1 MNMKLVKYMLIAILV
16 LGTGEVAAQVQV
28 VSGKVTEILGNQVEP
43 IVGANVNI
51 VNAQNRSVGGA
62 VTNLDGDYRLQIP
75 AQENNLTLVYSYIG
89 MKTKRIKYTGQK
101 VLNVKLESNVETLD
115 EVAITAKRIE
125 RNNMGIGHKENVSAT
140 QKVMMEDLIA
150 AAPIATVEEALQGQL
165 SGVDIALSADP
176 GARSSIRIRGTSTLN
191 GSVEPLIVIDGVP
204 YTQELD
210 DDFDFSTA
218 NEEDLGALLNIAPT
232 DIESEEVLKDA
243 AATAIWGTK
252 GANGVLSITT
262 KKGKTG
268 KTTFNFSSKFTA
280 KFEPNSIPMLN
291 GSEYIAMVQEALWN
305 SANYTG
311 LNADTYLKYLYD
323 TPEIN
328 YSPNWNYFN
337 EYNVDT
343 NWLDEVRQNA
353 FTTDNT
359 FSMSGGGEKA
369 TYRLS
374 LGYLSEGG
382 TTIGTGLKR
391 FNSSLRVDYN
401 FSDKLRF
408 GADFY
413 FTQSDK
419 DDNWAPKDSNVRSEA
434 FKKMP
439 NKSPYYMDEDGNRSS
454 QYFSYQTKDWEGE
467 FKASN
472 NSASHFNPVAM
483 ANESYKNTMSR
494 DSRANFRIDYKIL
507 PYLTYSAYASL
518 KMSTTT
524 TDKFLPQ
531 VATGVAWTSEYANQS
546 TAASSES
553 LTLQT
558 ENKLIFNKNWK
569 DKHNLIATAVFRTTQ
584 ATSSSATSTSYGNA
598 SSGLADP
605 ITGSSVYSLGS
616 GESEA
621 RSISGT
627 GLINYTLLDRY
638 VFHTSA
644 TMDANSA
651 MGKSERLGIFPTV
664 GISWNM
670 QNEPFMKNTEDWM
683 DEIKLR
689 FSIGQSGNAPKG
701 TAAYYGAYSSRGE
714 YMDMSAI
721 YPSRMQLNNLKWET
735 STEYNLGGDFSFFH
749 GKLRLTFE
757 WYNKYIKD
765 LLQKEPKMPTTTG
778 FSKNKWYNSGRME
791 NKGWEARI
799 DGVLYEKKD
808 WRVSA
813 YVNLSRNT
821 NEITEL
827 PETMNPEPYT
837 FKNGEYAIR
846 IEEGRPF
853 GSFYGYRYKGVYQN
867 QETTYARDK
876 EGNVMN
882 DVNGKPIVMKNG
894 AKQVCPGDAIYEDIN
909 HDGVINEYD
918 IVYLGNCN
926 PILTGGFGFTVKYKR
941 LSLNALFYG
950 RFGQKIINATRM
962 DNESMYNANNQSK
975 AVLRRWRNEGDN
987 TDIPR
992 ALYNE
997 GYNYLGSDRF
1007 VEDASY
1013 VRLKTLSLSYS
1024 LPKKVCNYLGINT
1037 LNFFV
1042 TGYDLLTWTGYTG
1055 QDPEA
1060 SLPTS
1065 ASKLSKDSANTP
1077 CSRRF
1082 SCGLNLNF

>member
-28 VSGKVTEILGNQVEP
+28 VSGKVTEMLGNQIEP
-43 IVGANVNI
+43 IVGVNVNI
-51 VNAQNRSVGGA
+51 VNAQNRSVGGT
-62 VTNLDGDYRLQIP
+62 VTNLDGDYRLPIP
-75 AQENNLTLVYSYIG
+75 TQENNLTLVYSYIG

-150 AAPIATVEEALQGQL
+150 TAPIATVEEALQGQL

-232 DIESEEVLKDA
+232 DIESVEVLKDA

-419 DDNWAPKDSNVRSEA
+419 DDNWAPK
-434 FKKMP
+434 
-439 NKSPYYMDEDGNRSS
+439 
-454 QYFSYQTKDWEGE
+454 
-467 FKASN
+467 
-472 NSASHFNPVAM
+472 
-483 ANESYKNTMSR
+483 
-494 DSRANFRIDYKIL
+494 
-507 PYLTYSAYASL
+507 
-518 KMSTTT
+518 
-524 TDKFLPQ
+524 
-531 VATGVAWTSEYANQS
+531 
-546 TAASSES
+546 
-553 LTLQT
+553 
-558 ENKLIFNKNWK
+558 
-569 DKHNLIATAVFRTTQ
+569 IATYVRKRLKRCRINLLIIWMIMETV
-584 ATSSSATSTSYGNA
+584 
-598 SSGLADP
+598 LH
-605 ITGSSVYSLGS
+605 
-616 GESEA
+616 
-621 RSISGT
+621 SIF
-627 GLINYTLLDRY
+627 LIR
-638 VFHTSA
+638 
-644 TMDANSA
+644 
-651 MGKSERLGIFPTV
+651 R
-664 GISWNM
+664 
-670 QNEPFMKNTEDWM
+670 
-683 DEIKLR
+683 R
-689 FSIGQSGNAPKG
+689 IGRVN
-701 TAAYYGAYSSRGE
+701 
-714 YMDMSAI
+714 
-721 YPSRMQLNNLKWET
+721 
-735 STEYNLGGDFSFFH
+735 
-749 GKLRLTFE
+749 LRL
-757 WYNKYIKD
+757 
-765 LLQKEPKMPTTTG
+765 
-778 FSKNKWYNSGRME
+778 
-791 NKGWEARI
+791 
-799 DGVLYEKKD
+799 
-808 WRVSA
+808 
-813 YVNLSRNT
+813 
-821 NEITEL
+821 IT
-827 PETMNPEPYT
+827 M
-837 FKNGEYAIR
+837 
-846 IEEGRPF
+846 
-853 GSFYGYRYKGVYQN
+853 
-867 QETTYARDK
+867 
-876 EGNVMN
+876 
-882 DVNGKPIVMKNG
+882 
-894 AKQVCPGDAIYEDIN
+894 
-909 HDGVINEYD
+909 H
-918 IVYLGNCN
+918 
-926 PILTGGFGFTVKYKR
+926 PILIR
-941 LSLNALFYG
+941 
-950 RFGQKIINATRM
+950 
-962 DNESMYNANNQSK
+962 
-975 AVLRRWRNEGDN
+975 
-987 TDIPR
+987 
-992 ALYNE
+992 
-997 GYNYLGSDRF
+997 
-1007 VEDASY
+1007 
-1013 VRLKTLSLSYS
+1013 
-1024 LPKKVCNYLGINT
+1024 
-1037 LNFFV
+1037 
-1042 TGYDLLTWTGYTG
+1042 
-1055 QDPEA
+1055 
-1060 SLPTS
+1060 
-1065 ASKLSKDSANTP
+1065 
-1077 CSRRF
+1077 
-1082 SCGLNLNF
+1082 

>member
-1 MNMKLVKYMLIAILV
+1 MNMKLVKYILIAILV
-16 LGTGEVAAQVQV
+16 LGTEEVIAQALVI
-28 VSGKVTEILGNQVEP
+28 SGKVTELLGNQKEP

-51 VNAQNRSVGGA
+51 VNEQNRSVGGA
-62 VTNLDGDYRLQIP
+62 ITNLDGDYRLQIP
-75 AQENNLTLVYSYIG
+75 EQEKNLTLVYSYIG
-89 MKTKRIKYTGQK
+89 MKSKRIKYTGQK
-101 VLNVKLESNVETLD
+101 VLNVILESNIEKLD
-115 EVAITAKRIE
+115 EIAVTAQRIE

-140 QKVMMEDLIA
+140 QKVKMDELIA
-150 AAPIATVEEALQGQL
+150 TSPISTLEEALQGQL

-176 GARSSIRIRGTSTLN
+176 GARSSIRIRGTSSLN
-191 GSVEPLIVIDGVP
+191 GSVDPLIVIDGVP

-210 DDFDFSTA
+210 EDFDFSTA

-232 DIESEEVLKDA
+232 DIESVEVLKDA

-262 KKGKTG
+262 KKGSIG
-268 KTTFNFSSKFTA
+268 KTSFNFSSKFTA

-328 YSPNWNYFN
+328 YSPNWVYFD

-343 NWLDEVRQNA
+343 NWLDEVRQDA
-353 FTTDNT
+353 FTTDNS

-374 LGYLSEGG
+374 LGYLNEEG
-382 TTIGTGLKR
+382 TTKGTGLQR
-391 FNSSLRVDYN
+391 LNSSLRIDYH
-401 FSDKLRF
+401 FSNKLRF

-419 DDNWAPKDSNVRSEA
+419 EANWTDKVRSEA
-434 FKKMP
+434 FSKMP
-439 NKSPYYMDEDGNRSS
+439 NKSPYYIGEKGITSS
-454 QYFSYQTKDWEGE
+454 QYFSHQTKDWEGE
-467 FKASN
+467 FNGKN
-472 NSASHFNPVAM
+472 HFNPVAM

-494 DSRANFRIDYKIL
+494 DVRANFRIDYKIL
-507 PYLTYSAYASL
+507 PSLTYSAYVSL

-524 TDKFLPQ
+524 TDQFLPQ
-531 VATGVAWTSEYANQS
+531 VATGVPWTSTYANQS
-546 TAASSES
+546 TASSSES

-558 ENKLIFNKNWK
+558 ENKLIFNKNWNE
-569 DKHNLIATAVFRTTQ
+569 KHNLIATAVFRTTQ
-584 ATSSSATSTSYGNA
+584 ATSSSATSTSSGNA

-605 ITGSSVYSLGS
+605 IAGSSVSSLGS

-627 GLINYTLLDRY
+627 TLLNYTLLDRY
-638 VFHTSA
+638 VFHSSV

-670 QNEPFMKNTEDWM
+670 QNEPFLRNTEEWL

-721 YPSRMQLNNLKWET
+721 YPSRIQLNNLKWET
-735 STEYNLGGDFSFFH
+735 STEYNLGGDFSFFQ
-749 GKLRLTFE
+749 GRLKFTFE

-765 LLQKEPKMPTTTG
+765 LLQREPKVPTTTG
-778 FSKNKWYNSGRME
+778 FSKIKWYNSGKME
-791 NKGWEARI
+791 NKGWETRV

-827 PETMNPEPYT
+827 PATMNPEPYT
-837 FKNGEYAIR
+837 FKNGAYAVR

-867 QETTYARDK
+867 QDATYARDK

-882 DVNGKPIVMKNG
+882 DVEGNPIVMKNG
-894 AKQVCPGDAIYEDIN
+894 AKQVCPGDASYEDIN
-909 HDGVINEYD
+909 YDGVINEYD

-926 PILTGGFGFTVKYKR
+926 PILTGGFGFSVKYKR
-941 LSLNALFYG
+941 LSLMTSFYG
-950 RFGQKIINATRM
+950 RFGQKIINAARM
-962 DNESMYNANNQSK
+962 NNESMYNSNNQSK
-975 AVLRRWRNEGDN
+975 AVLRRWRNEGDE

-992 ALYNE
+992 ALFNE
-997 GYNYLGSDRF
+997 GYNYLGTDRF

-1013 VRLKTLSLSYS
+1013 VRLKTVSLSYS
-1024 LPKKVCNYLGINT
+1024 LPRKSCNYLGINT
-1037 LNFFV
+1037 LSFFI
-1042 TGYDLLTWTGYTG
+1042 TGYDLFTWTDYTG
-1055 QDPEA
+1055 QDPEV

-1065 ASKLSKDSANTP
+1065 ASKLSQDNANTP

-1082 SCGLNLNF
+1082 TCGFNLNF